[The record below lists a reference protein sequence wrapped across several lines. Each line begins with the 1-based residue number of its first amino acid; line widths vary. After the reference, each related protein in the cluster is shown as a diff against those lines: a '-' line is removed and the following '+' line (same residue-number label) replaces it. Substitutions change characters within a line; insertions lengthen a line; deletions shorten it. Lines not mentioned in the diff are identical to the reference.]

1 MQKWHQVCPLPAFNS
16 KIHLKDITA
25 AFLVQKLVEL
35 PEVHVISSAPM
46 WVKHCLFKTGEF
58 AQRVDTFSS
67 PALLARTQRNV
78 LSVSN
83 HDLLPSQ
90 NLHSAR

>member
-1 MQKWHQVCPLPAFNS
+1 MQKWRQVCPLPAFNS

-58 AQRVDTFSS
+58 AQRVDTFRS